1 MPGDQQGALLD
12 WVSQGGAFL
21 PIHCASACY
30 GNSPAFVE
38 LVGAKFKSH
47 ASGVFAPK
55 TVANFLRY
63 ADEGFYD
70 NTIFHRVIRGFMVQG
85 GGFTK
90 DLERK
95 STHKA
100 VAYEGDNGLANNR
113 GTLAMARTQ
122 DPNSATSQFFINQV
136 DNVFLNHGASGGAG
150 YTVFGHVISGMDVV
164 DAIAAVTTSN
174 VGPYQNV
181 PTTPVTIK
189 SVSRVN

>member
-1 MPGDQQGALLD
+1 MRKYIISSLALLAFCSSVNAIEVD
-12 WVSQGGAFL
+12 ILTSQGKIRVDLDEKA
-21 PIHCASACY
+21 
-30 GNSPAFVE
+30 
-38 LVGAKFKSH
+38 
-47 ASGVFAPK
+47 APN

-95 STHKA
+95 TTHKA
-100 VAYEGDNGLANNR
+100 VAYEGNNGLHNNR

-136 DNVFLNHGASGGAG
+136 DNNFLNHGARGGAG
-150 YTVFGHVISGMDVV
+150 YTVFGKVISSMDIV
-164 DAIAAVTTSN
+164 DDISAVDTSS

-181 PTTPVTIK
+181 PTTPIVIK
-189 SVSRVN
+189 SITRVN

>member
-1 MPGDQQGALLD
+1 MRKSLITSLALLAFCTQVEATEVD
-12 WVSQGGAFL
+12 ILTSQGTVRVDLNDEA
-21 PIHCASACY
+21 
-30 GNSPAFVE
+30 
-38 LVGAKFKSH
+38 
-47 ASGVFAPK
+47 APK

-63 ADEGFYD
+63 ADEGFYND
-70 NTIFHRVIRGFMVQG
+70 TIFHRVIRGFMVQG

-95 STHKA
+95 KTHQA

-136 DNVFLNHGASGGAG
+136 DNAFLNHGSRGGAG
-150 YTVFGHVISGMDVV
+150 YTVFGTVVLGMDIV
-164 DAIAAVTTSN
+164 DDISAVPTSN

-181 PTTPVTIK
+181 PTTPVVIK
-189 SVSRVN
+189 SIVRVN